1 VHGSAVTAPAM
12 APVIAQVN
20 TISDYWDLF
29 IEGFWVTVQLT
40 ALSFTFAMVIGVVV
54 ASLRVSPVP
63 PLRAVGTVYVET
75 LRNIPLLLILLFLVF
90 AVPKL
95 GALIDYF
102 PAAVIGLSL
111 YTGAFVAEAIR
122 SGINA
127 VGVGQAEAARSI
139 GLTFPQSLQLVILP
153 QALRNVVAPLANV
166 FIALTKNTSLASAIS
181 VVELTSV
188 LGQVIERTG
197 QAIEA
202 LAVVSLLYMVIT
214 IPAGLL
220 AGFVERRV
228 RIVR

>member
-1 VHGSAVTAPAM
+1 MHSSAVTAPIIR
-12 APVIAQVN
+12 PVIAQVN

-29 IEGFWVTVQLT
+29 LEGFWVTVQLT
-40 ALSFTFAMVIGVVV
+40 ALSFIFAMIIGIVV

-102 PAAVIGLSL
+102 PAAVIGMSL

-127 VGVGQAEAARSI
+127 VGVGQGEAARSI
-139 GLTFPQSLQLVILP
+139 GLTFGQSLRFVVLP
-153 QALRNVVAPLANV
+153 QAIRYVVAPLANV

>member
-1 VHGSAVTAPAM
+1 M
-12 APVIAQVN
+12 
-20 TISDYWDLF
+20 
-29 IEGFWVTVQLT
+29 
-40 ALSFTFAMVIGVVV
+40 
-54 ASLRVSPVP
+54 
-63 PLRAVGTVYVET
+63 
-75 LRNIPLLLILLFLVF
+75 
-90 AVPKL
+90 
-95 GALIDYF
+95 
-102 PAAVIGLSL
+102 SL

-181 VVELTSV
+181 VVELTST

>member
-1 VHGSAVTAPAM
+1 VHDSAVTAPAM
-12 APVIAQVN
+12 VPVIAQVN

-29 IEGFWVTVQLT
+29 LEGFWVTVQLT

-139 GLTFPQSLQLVILP
+139 GLTFTQSLQLVILP

>member
-1 VHGSAVTAPAM
+1 VT
-12 APVIAQVN
+12 PVLAQIPRLN
-20 TISDYWDLF
+20 DYWDLF
-29 IEGFWVTVQLT
+29 LEGFWRTVQLT
-40 ALSFTFAMVIGVVV
+40 ALSFVFAMAIGIVV
-54 ASLRVSPVP
+54 ASLRVSPIA
-63 PLRAVGTVYVET
+63 PLRAFGTVYVET
-75 LRNIPLLLILLFLVF
+75 LRNIPLLLILLFIVF

-95 GALIDYF
+95 GAVIDYF
-102 PAAVIGLSL
+102 PAAVLGFSL

-139 GLTFPQSLQLVILP
+139 GLTFPQSLRLVILP

-166 FIALTKNTSLASAIS
+166 FIALAKNTSLASAIS
-181 VVELTSV
+181 VVELTSAMA
-188 LGQVIERTG
+188 QVIERTG

-202 LAVVSLLYMVIT
+202 LAVTSVLYMVIT

-220 AGFVERRV
+220 AGYVERRV

>member
-1 VHGSAVTAPAM
+1 VDVSAVGL
-12 APVIAQVN
+12 VLAQVN
-20 TISDYWDLF
+20 RIDDYWDLF
-29 IEGFWVTVQLT
+29 LEGFWVTIQLT
-40 ALSFTFAMVIGVVV
+40 ALSFCFAMIIGIVV

-63 PLRAVGTVYVET
+63 PLRAAGTVYVET
-75 LRNIPLLLILLFLVF
+75 LRNIPLLLILLFIVF

-95 GALIDYF
+95 GALVDFF

-111 YTGAFVAEAIR
+111 YTGAFVAEAVR
-122 SGINA
+122 AGING

-139 GLTFPQSLQLVILP
+139 GLTFPQSLRLVILP

-181 VVELTSV
+181 VVELTSA

-202 LAVVSLLYMVIT
+202 LVVVSLLYMAIT
-214 IPAGLL
+214 IPAGLI
-220 AGFVERRV
+220 AGVIERRV